1 MLQFPES
8 YFNNFNKNIGLW
20 IVCMTN
26 VTQLPAV
33 WSASSFTGNTTVQ
46 DSFLK
51 PYAAPSVK
59 QLELYFHWAQKY
71 FIKMYY
77 GL

>member
-1 MLQFPES
+1 
-8 YFNNFNKNIGLW
+8 
-20 IVCMTN
+20 MTN